1 MTSSSL
7 DDSVGLSVKI
17 LVLGDQSVG
26 KTSLVHLLTQR
37 QVLSSVRWTVGC
49 EPHVLVLPSA
59 GGERVFVSL
68 FDVGGAPRFAHARD
82 LFYDDADALLLVHDL
97 SNRRS
102 YSNLRR
108 WLRELSAH
116 YRRAPTPTRWASTAA
131 PSPQRRSRLGD
142 VDVDGGDDDD
152 DERYRQHHDDSN
164 DDADDAAHASSLAP
178 IHVMQLDVGHDRP
191 SLPVLV
197 LGNKLDLVVDATGMD
212 VEGGAADSVHV
223 SAHDSL
229 AFAAGSVG
237 GTAIAR
243 LFERAVTHARGRTAS
258 TSTST
263 TAPVLSASPFSTPQ
277 RAVNR
282 NLASSLFAALDD
294 DSRARIDGKAGKQS

>member
-1 MTSSSL
+1 MTSSL
-7 DDSVGLSVKI
+7 DDTVGLSVKI

-102 YSNLRR
+102 YANLRR

-116 YRRAPTPTRWASTAA
+116 YRRAPTPTRWAS
-131 PSPQRRSRLGD
+131 PQRRSRRGDD
-142 VDVDGGDDDD
+142 VDVDVDDD
-152 DERYRQHHDDSN
+152 DERYHHSHNDDSN

-197 LGNKLDLVVDATGMD
+197 LGNKLDLVADATGMD

-258 TSTST
+258 TST
-263 TAPVLSASPFSTPQ
+263 APVLSSSPFSTPQ
-277 RAVNR
+277 RAVTR